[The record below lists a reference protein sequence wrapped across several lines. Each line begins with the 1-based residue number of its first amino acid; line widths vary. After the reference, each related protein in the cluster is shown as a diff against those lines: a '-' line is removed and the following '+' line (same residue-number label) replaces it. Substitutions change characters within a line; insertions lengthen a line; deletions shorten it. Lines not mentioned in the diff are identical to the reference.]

1 MEAPTVTVKLK
12 RIFYLFNP
20 VCWIP
25 WSIFLA
31 LCLLWRG
38 NNSIAV
44 RTSLDFTLLALFIGA
59 LFTFPGSFSIENGTI
74 RYTDHVRVRT
84 FWISTGGV
92 SVRVDY
98 TVRRVRDVEFR
109 QNFVERLFNVGH
121 MRFCGSTSF
130 DTKEKWEDRI
140 PNRKKH
146 VLYGIPHFDE
156 FQEQLKELLKENA
169 EIK

>member
-25 WSIFLA
+25 WAIFLA
-31 LCLLWRG
+31 LPLLWRG

-44 RTSLDFTLLALFIGA
+44 RTGLDFTLLALFIGT
-59 LFTFPGSFSIENGTI
+59 LFTFPESFSIENGTI
-74 RYTDHVRVRT
+74 RYTDFVKART
-84 FWISTGGV
+84 FWISRGGV

-121 MRFCGSTSF
+121 MRFRGSTSF
-130 DTKEKWEDRI
+130 DAKEKWEDRI
-140 PNRKKH
+140 PGRKKH